1 MTDLNAYRQ
10 RKAAARAYHP
20 SVRPIWT
27 PADSVSTAQ
36 AFAAELDRA
45 EHGTAPV
52 EAASQPARRR
62 PRWSRHPFGHSRFR
76 RAKIMDAIAVALLM
90 AFMAALGVIVFASTA
105 KADDSYDAEAY
116 AYAAHY
122 GSAVCAVLDDY
133 TSVSGVLGVMDG
145 ITQDGL
151 TPYQA
156 GQVVGISVTELC
168 PQHGWLLDLFIDRYG
183 SSSAA

>member
-1 MTDLNAYRQ
+1 MST
-10 RKAAARAYHP
+10 ARLPDNVY
-20 SVRPIWT
+20 PIWS
-27 PADSVSTAQ
+27 PRDAVDTAQ
-36 AFAAELDRA
+36 AFAAELDNA
-45 EHGTAPV
+45 ERGELV
-52 EAASQPARRR
+52 R
-62 PRWSRHPFGHSRFR
+62 PQRDKLFTRSRYR
-76 RAKIMDAIAVALLM
+76 RAKLMDAIAVALLM

-105 KADDSYDAEAY
+105 KADNSQDAEAY

-168 PQHGWLLDLFIDRYG
+168 PQHSWLLDLFIDRYG